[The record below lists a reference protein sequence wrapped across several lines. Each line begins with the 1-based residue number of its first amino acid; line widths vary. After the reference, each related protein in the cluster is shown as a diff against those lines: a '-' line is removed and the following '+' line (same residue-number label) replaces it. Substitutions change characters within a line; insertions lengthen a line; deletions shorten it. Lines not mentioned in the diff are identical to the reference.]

1 MTFVFGLAVTSL
13 GQEPTFALAGMS
25 RGTHNAAM
33 RILGILSMA
42 ATLVFG
48 LYYMYLQN
56 RSMSASGTRP
66 KEQITLTGVKSDL
79 LQIGQGERLYVA
91 QNGKCVALDELIS
104 SSSLT
109 MTRTERDG
117 YAYSID
123 CSGTDFTVTARHPEP
138 PDGGARFPMLT
149 LDSRME
155 ISQSF

>member
-1 MTFVFGLAVTSL
+1 
-13 GQEPTFALAGMS
+13 
-25 RGTHNAAM
+25 
-33 RILGILSMA
+33 MA

-56 RSMSASGTRP
+56 RSMSASGRP
-66 KEQITLTGVKSDL
+66 TEKITLSGVRTDL
-79 LQIGQGERLYVA
+79 MQIGQGERSYVA
-91 QNGKCVALDELIS
+91 QNGKCVTLDELIS

-138 PDGGARFPMLT
+138 PEGGARFPTLT